1 MDEELLA
8 EFLTESNENLASI
21 EQQLMDLEATPD
33 DSELLDSIFRTVH
46 TVKGSCGFLGLVG
59 LQKTAH
65 AGENL
70 LGKIRASK
78 YLVNDEVVSLLL
90 ECADGIKALLEG
102 LEAEGSEP
110 DLDHSDLIERLHV
123 AERMVDDFSNG
134 VTSEASN
141 ETDDVEEEDKN
152 LDWLGDFD
160 ASVLTSLQGEALFSA
175 EDMMAAGFAKL
186 RDMDGLTPA
195 DALKI
200 LGIAK
205 KTVKANKEKAVSIEA
220 NVEGSVEESV
230 ETKDEATKEVNADA
244 KLADKSTDEAV
255 KKPIAKKV
263 TTKKPTDK
271 KPIAK
276 KTTPKK
282 KAVSPAAKA
291 SPKAT
296 PQPQTT
302 NVKKSEV
309 SQATAVKPVAKKET
323 KQRPKSAGSIRVDIE
338 LLDSLMNQVGELVL
352 TRNRL
357 MQMMMTSGNM
367 EYVRVSR
374 DVDHITEQLQAQ
386 LLRTRMQPIQSVW
399 SMIPRIVRDMGK
411 QLDKK
416 IAVVMEGE
424 ETELDRTILNALKD
438 PLTHIIRNSCDHGIE
453 MPDVRRASGK
463 PAEGTL
469 KLSASQESGFIVI
482 LIEDDGAGIDAAR
495 VKNKA
500 ITMGVLNEEQAAVIS
515 DKAVLQLIFHAGLS
529 TAEKVSNLSGR
540 GVGMDVVRTEIEKV
554 GGSVDI
560 SSERGKGTT
569 LRIRIPLTLAI
580 ISAMIIGCDGHRF
593 AIPQMSVRELLN
605 APENSSEWR
614 LIGGQPFYRLRGKL
628 LPIMRLKEVLEF
640 AQDVPN
646 QGSIVVVDIGDR
658 TYGVLVDEI
667 FGAEE
672 IVVKPLGI
680 HFQQIRFY
688 GGCSILGDGVVI
700 PIFDCNELASLMKL
714 SQEAEAIQHMEEE
727 EEVSMNELQHTLV
740 FAEGGQRFAIPMA
753 LIERLECF
761 PEKKIEHSG
770 SSEVLQYRDDVIAVL
785 RWSELIGAHREV
797 APDDSVYGLI
807 LSDGYKCLCLQVEE
821 VVDILETPLDI
832 KMASDNPLF
841 LGTSVIEDIAT
852 EVVDVFEVVKKVDP
866 DWFSRN
872 KSATSKEEEK
882 ALPKILFVEDATF
895 FRNLVIPVLDT
906 LGYEAWVA
914 KDGLEACAILEDRTP
929 DLILTDL
936 EMPNMDGYALLDWV
950 KARPELSA
958 VPVVALT
965 ATPIDEIPIK
975 TQKKFRDVMI
985 KFDRQT
991 LSEGLEHIMDE
1002 LKSQRPFSVE
1012 GKVISSTITEGE

>member
-21 EQQLMDLEATPD
+21 EQQLMDLEANPENSD
-33 DSELLDSIFRTVH
+33 LLDGIFRVIH
-46 TVKGSCGFLGLVG
+46 TVKGSCGFLGLAG
-59 LQKTAH
+59 LQKIAH

-78 YLVNDEVVSLLL
+78 YLVKEDVVSLLL

-110 DLDHSDLIERLHV
+110 DLDYTDLIERLHA
-123 AERMVDDFSNG
+123 AERMVDD
-134 VTSEASN
+134 ASN
-141 ETDDVEEEDKN
+141 ATSNDGDEANAEADAN
-152 LDWLGDFD
+152 LDWLGEFD
-160 ASVLTSLQGEALFSA
+160 DAVLQAL
-175 EDMMAAGFAKL
+175 MAANLWTAQDILDAGFARLK
-186 RDMDGLTPA
+186 GLENFTPA

-200 LGIAK
+200 LG
-205 KTVKANKEKAVSIEA
+205 V
-220 NVEGSVEESV
+220 
-230 ETKDEATKEVNADA
+230 
-244 KLADKSTDEAV
+244 
-255 KKPIAKKV
+255 AKKV
-263 TTKKPTDK
+263 LKDAPKDEVTPEKPAPVSDDVQDNSEQLTQPKEVSKPVQSTSPAVKEPPKPNENAIKSKPT
-271 KPIAK
+271 P
-276 KTTPKK
+276 PKE
-282 KAVSPAAKA
+282 
-291 SPKAT
+291 
-296 PQPQTT
+296 
-302 NVKKSEV
+302 N
-309 SQATAVKPVAKKET
+309 
-323 KQRPKSAGSIRVDIE
+323 KQVRPKSAGSIRVDIE

-357 MQMMMTSGNM
+357 MQMMMSSGNM
-367 EYVRVSR
+367 AYVRVSR

-399 SMIPRIVRDMGK
+399 NSIPRIVRDMGK
-411 QLDKK
+411 QLNKK

-453 MPDVRRASGK
+453 MPDVRQASGK
-463 PAEGTL
+463 PSEGTL

-482 LIEDDGAGIDAAR
+482 LIEDDGAGIDAGG
-495 VKNKA
+495 VKKKA
-500 ITMGVLNEEQAAVIS
+500 VKMGVLTEEQAEAIS

-605 APENSSEWR
+605 APKNSSEWR

-640 AQDVPN
+640 ADDVAN
-646 QGSIVVVDIGDR
+646 EGSIVVVDIGDR
-658 TYGVLVDEI
+658 TYGILVDEI

-680 HFQQIRFY
+680 HFQQTRFY

-700 PIFDCNELASLMKL
+700 PIFDCNELAHLMKL
-714 SQEAEAIQHMEEE
+714 SQEAENLQHLEEE
-727 EEVSMNELQHTLV
+727 ELVSMHELQHTLV

-761 PEKKIEHSG
+761 PEKNIEHSG
-770 SSEVLQYRDDVIAVL
+770 SSEVLQYRGDVITVL
-785 RWSELIGAHREV
+785 RWSSLIGVSRDIPPE
-797 APDDSVYGLI
+797 DSVYGLI
-807 LSDGYKCLCLQVEE
+807 LSDGHKCLCLQVEE

-832 KMASDNPLF
+832 KMASDNYLF
-841 LGTSVIEDIAT
+841 LGTSVIEGIAT
-852 EVVDVFEVVKKVDP
+852 EVVDVFEVVKQVDP
-866 DWFSRN
+866 DWFARN
-872 KSATSKEEEK
+872 KSAKDEGK
-882 ALPKILFVEDATF
+882 KVLPKILFVEDATF
-895 FRNLVIPVLDT
+895 FRNLVVPVLDA

-914 KDGLEACAILEDRTP
+914 KDGLEACAILEERTP

-936 EMPNMDGYALLDWV
+936 EMPNMDGYGLLDWV
-950 KARPELSA
+950 RARPEFEA

-965 ATPIDEIPIK
+965 ATPIDEIPLE
-975 TQKKFRDVMI
+975 TQRKFHDVLI

-991 LSEGLEHIMDE
+991 LTESLQDIMDH
-1002 LKSQRPFSVE
+1002 LAANKPFSVE
-1012 GKVISSTITEGE
+1012 GEVISSTVNET

>member
-1 MDEELLA
+1 MDEELLN

-21 EQQLMDLEATPD
+21 EQQLMDLEENPAD
-33 DSELLDSIFRTVH
+33 MDLLDSIFRVVH

-70 LGKIRASK
+70 LGKIRSSK
-78 YLVNDEVVSLLL
+78 FLVDDKIVSLLL
-90 ECADGIKALLEG
+90 ECTDGIKALLEG
-102 LEAEGSEP
+102 LESEGVEP
-110 DLDHSDLIERLHV
+110 DLDHSDLIEQLYL
-123 AERMVDDFSNG
+123 AERMVEESSNG
-134 VTSEASN
+134 SKAKSLES
-141 ETDDVEEEDKN
+141 VEEVEQN
-152 LDWLGDFD
+152 LDWLGDVD
-160 ASVLTSLQGEALFSA
+160 ESVLTALKDAGLLTA
-175 EDMMAAGFAKL
+175 EQMIRAGFATL
-186 RDMDGLTPA
+186 RNMDALSPA
-195 DALKI
+195 DALKV
-200 LGIAK
+200 LGVAKQHLKRQASSPDVEHQPQDKTEAEVTEPQAK
-205 KTVKANKEKAVSIEA
+205 KEDNVEKA
-220 NVEGSVEESV
+220 
-230 ETKDEATKEVNADA
+230 KATPPEIPATPAPIPPA
-244 KLADKSTDEAV
+244 KKATAAV
-255 KKPIAKKV
+255 KKV
-263 TTKKPTDK
+263 
-271 KPIAK
+271 
-276 KTTPKK
+276 
-282 KAVSPAAKA
+282 
-291 SPKAT
+291 
-296 PQPQTT
+296 
-302 NVKKSEV
+302 VKSDH
-309 SQATAVKPVAKKET
+309 

-357 MQMMMTSGNM
+357 MQMMASSGNM
-367 EYVRVSR
+367 TYVRVSR

-399 SMIPRIVRDMGK
+399 SNIPRIVRDMGK
-411 QLDKK
+411 QLNKK
-416 IAVVMEGE
+416 ITVVMEGE

-453 MPDVRRASGK
+453 MPDERRNVGK

-469 KLSASQESGFIVI
+469 KLSAAQESGFIVI

-495 VKNKA
+495 VKTKA
-500 ITMGVLNEEQAAVIS
+500 VTMGVLTEEQAAIIS

-529 TAEKVSNLSGR
+529 TAQTVSNLSGR

-560 SSERGKGTT
+560 SSERGQGTT

-580 ISAMIIGCDGHRF
+580 ISAMIIGCEGHRF

-605 APENSSEWR
+605 APRDSSEWR

-628 LPIMRLKEVLEF
+628 LPVMRLKEVLEF
-640 AQDVPN
+640 TKDVIN
-646 QGSIVVVDIGDR
+646 EGSIVVVDIGDR

-672 IVVKPLGI
+672 IVVKPLGV
-680 HFQQIRFY
+680 HFQQTRFY

-714 SQEAEAIQHMEEE
+714 SQEAEALQHLEEE
-727 EEVSMNELQHTLV
+727 EEISMHELQHTLV

-761 PEKKIEHSG
+761 PEKNIEQAG

-785 RWSELIGAHREV
+785 RWSSLIDVHRDIE
-797 APDDSVYGLI
+797 ADESVYGLI
-807 LSDGYKCLCLQVEE
+807 LSDGYKYLCLQVEE
-821 VVDILETPLDI
+821 VIDILEIPLDI

-841 LGTSVIEDIAT
+841 LGTSVIEGIAT
-852 EVVDVFEVVKKVDP
+852 EVVDVFEVVKKVDA

-872 KSATSKEEEK
+872 KSTASQEEEIS
-882 ALPKILFVEDATF
+882 PTILFVEDATF
-895 FRNLVIPVLDT
+895 FRNLVIPVLDA
-906 LGYEAWVA
+906 LGYESWVA
-914 KDGLEACAILEDRTP
+914 KDGLEACSILENKTP

-936 EMPNMDGYALLDWV
+936 EMPNMDGYALVDWV
-950 KARPELSA
+950 KGRPELSDM
-958 VPVVALT
+958 PVVALT
-965 ATPIDEIPIK
+965 ATPIDEIPLER
-975 TQKKFRDVMI
+975 QRKFRDVMI

-991 LSEGLEHIMDE
+991 LNEGLERIMGE
-1002 LKSQRPFSVE
+1002 IKKNAPVRVE
-1012 GKVISSTITEGE
+1012 GEVISSAVTEGA